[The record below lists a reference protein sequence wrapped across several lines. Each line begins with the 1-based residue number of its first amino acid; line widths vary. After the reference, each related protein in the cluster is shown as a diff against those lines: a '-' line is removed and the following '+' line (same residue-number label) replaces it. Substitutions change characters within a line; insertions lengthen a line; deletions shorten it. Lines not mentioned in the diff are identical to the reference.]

1 MWPGR
6 DPLGDARP
14 LGSKQRRLSDPPRGG
29 RPKGAGGCGLERLWE
44 RAEKTALRNR
54 RCFLVLVS
62 QSLSVCQDAMVA
74 ALSRRAAELLPAMV
88 CIDDVSRC
96 EDGGGLQ
103 AVTEFV
109 LGVVCNARVL
119 SEDDMHEL
127 RAGALHGS
135 LQLGGSRGAETEP

>member
-74 ALSRRAAELLPAMV
+74 ALSRR
-88 CIDDVSRC
+88 
-96 EDGGGLQ
+96 
-103 AVTEFV
+103 
-109 LGVVCNARVL
+109 VVHPLAPL
-119 SEDDMHEL
+119 STPKTPL
-127 RAGALHGS
+127 SNSPPLSRAGQSLGPLMPCKKLPLRSSNAAHTATPAPCKQCFAGFTPALFPA
-135 LQLGGSRGAETEP
+135 L